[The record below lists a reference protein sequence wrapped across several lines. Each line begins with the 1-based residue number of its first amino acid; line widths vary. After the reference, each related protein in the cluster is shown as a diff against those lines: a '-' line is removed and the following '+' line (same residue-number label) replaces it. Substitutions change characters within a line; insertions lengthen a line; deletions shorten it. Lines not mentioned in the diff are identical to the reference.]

1 MEKMIEGNQWVWV
14 VVQDPDG
21 HEQFLGQH
29 DEEKG
34 ESFIPAFLDK
44 DEAQSGL
51 HLLTLSREHKY
62 ELQAIMFEDLAHHA
76 AENGFMLFV
85 LNGTGDILEKIN
97 P

>member
-21 HEQFLGQH
+21 HEEFLGQQ
-29 DEEKG
+29 DMERG
-34 ESFIPAFLDK
+34 ESFIPAFLTK
-44 DEAQSGL
+44 EEAQSSL
-51 HLLTLSREHKY
+51 HLLALSREHKY
-62 ELQAIMFEDLAHHA
+62 ELQAILFEELSRHA

-85 LNGTGDILEKIN
+85 LSGTGDILKKIS